1 MTYYRNLDK
10 DVLQVLK
17 PPFWDPYHYLNV
29 TLRKAYE
36 GLFEKEL
43 NGKKYDKLLDY
54 GCGAKPYETILN
66 NYFNEQ
72 IGVDIGN
79 NIKADFLIQPGEK
92 LSFADNYFDVVLS
105 SQVLEHVEEVN
116 QYLSECNRVLK
127 QNGLLFLSTHGT
139 WQYHTQIDVQRW
151 TSYGL
156 KKLIESFGFEII
168 DFIPILGQFALTSQ
182 LRLTFYNST
191 AEYVGILGKIILFPI
206 SIIYQLKMR
215 FEDFITPKRV
225 KQRDSAIYIVAAKKK

>member
-1 MTYYRNLDK
+1 MTNYKNLDK
-10 DVLQVLK
+10 EVLQVLK

-29 TLRKAYE
+29 TLRNAYE
-36 GLFEKEL
+36 VLFEKVLKE
-43 NGKKYDKLLDY
+43 KKYDKLLDY

-66 NYFNEQ
+66 NYIKEQ
-72 IGVDIGN
+72 VGVDIGIN
-79 NIKADFLIQPGEK
+79 NKADFLIQPGEK
-92 LSFADNYFDVVLS
+92 LPFSNNYFDVVLS

-127 QNGLLFLSTHGT
+127 KNGLLFLSTHGT

-156 KKLIESFGFEII
+156 KRLIESFGFEIN
-168 DFIPILGQFALTSQ
+168 DFVPILGQFALTSQ
-182 LRLTFYNST
+182 LRLTFYNSV
-191 AEYVGILGKIILFPI
+191 AQYFGAIGKVILLPV

-215 FEDFITPKRV
+215 IEDLITPRRV
-225 KQRDSAIYIVAAKKK
+225 KQRDSAIYIVVAKKI